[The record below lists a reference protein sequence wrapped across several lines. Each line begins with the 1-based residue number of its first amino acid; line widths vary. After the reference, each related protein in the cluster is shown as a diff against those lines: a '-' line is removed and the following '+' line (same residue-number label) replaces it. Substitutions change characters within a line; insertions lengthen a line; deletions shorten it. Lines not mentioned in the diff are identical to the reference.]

1 MQLIESLKHV
11 VDKKVSDN
19 ALRHL
24 NTGSVRLPTF
34 RELADPSRIPSSVLE
49 KVLLRD
55 PAEPCPENLF
65 RVHWFNGGGGTGPT
79 EVPGVILLRREI
91 TGVDAPIAVILG
103 DRFPMIGSHK
113 VLTAYACLVSRL
125 ITGRFDPERD
135 RAIWP
140 STGNY
145 CRGGVAIGRILGCR
159 SVAVLPEGMSAERFE
174 WLQRWI
180 NRREDIIRTPGSE
193 SNVKEIY
200 DACDDLATDPTN
212 VILNQFSE
220 FANYLVH
227 FRCSGLALEKVFL
240 KFKKDNPELTLSA
253 FVAGTGSG
261 GTLGAGDYLKDTQ
274 GSRIVAVEPTSCPTM
289 LYNGY
294 GSHNIQGIGDKHIPL
309 IQNVMNTDAVAAVS
323 DDSCDRLNVLFNTDV
338 GCAHLVD
345 RQGIDPFIVGE
356 LQHLGLSGIANLL
369 AAIKTARHFDLT
381 EKDLIV
387 TVATDGSALYKSE
400 REKTISSSFSGDFD
414 AISAAETFAADL
426 IGVDGDHYLETLHRD
441 RRRIFNLGYYTWV
454 EQRGVELE
462 VFDQRVD
469 QRFWKD
475 IQEVL
480 PVWDDMIDD
489 FNRKTGN

>member
-1 MQLIESLKHV
+1 MRLANLLGEV
-11 VDKKVSDN
+11 VDEKAFDS

-24 NTGSVRLPTF
+24 GAASVRLPMF
-34 RELADPSRIPSSVLE
+34 RELADPSLIPNEVAAEVKLHD
-49 KVLLRD
+49 KD
-55 PAEPCPENLF
+55 EPCADNLF
-65 RVHWFNGGGGTGPT
+65 RVHWFNDEAGTGVQT
-79 EVPGVILLRREI
+79 TPGFVLLGREF
-91 TGVDAPIAVILG
+91 TGVDAPIAVVLG
-103 DRFPMIGSHK
+103 DRFPLIGSHK
-113 VLTAYACLVSRL
+113 ALPAYACLVSRL
-125 ITGRFDPERD
+125 VTGRFDPERD

-145 CRGGVAIGRILGCR
+145 CRGGVAISRILGCR

-180 NRREDIIRTPGSE
+180 NQPEDIVRTPGSE

-200 DACDDLATDPTN
+200 DACDDLAIDPTN

-227 FRCSGLALEKVFL
+227 FRCTGAALEQVFRFL
-240 KFKKDNPELTLSA
+240 QNGDPQLTLAA

-261 GTLGAGDYLKDTQ
+261 GTLAAGDYLKDTQ

-309 IQNVMNTDAVAAVS
+309 IQNVMNTDAVAGVS

-338 GCAHLVD
+338 GRTHLVD
-345 RQGIDPFIVGE
+345 RKGIDPFIVGE
-356 LQHLGLSGIANLL
+356 LQHLGLSGIANVL
-369 AAIKTARHFDLT
+369 AAIKTARYFDLT

-387 TVATDGSALYKSE
+387 TVATDGSALYNSE

-414 AISAAETFAADL
+414 AVAAAETFAADL
-426 IGVDGDHYLETLHRD
+426 VGVDGDHYLETLHRD

-454 EQRGVELE
+454 EQQGVELDM
-462 VFDQRVD
+462 FDQRAD

>member
-1 MQLIESLKHV
+1 
-11 VDKKVSDN
+11 
-19 ALRHL
+19 
-24 NTGSVRLPTF
+24 
-34 RELADPSRIPSSVLE
+34 
-49 KVLLRD
+49 
-55 PAEPCPENLF
+55 
-65 RVHWFNGGGGTGPT
+65 
-79 EVPGVILLRREI
+79 
-91 TGVDAPIAVILG
+91 
-103 DRFPMIGSHK
+103 
-113 VLTAYACLVSRL
+113 
-125 ITGRFDPERD
+125 
-135 RAIWP
+135 
-140 STGNY
+140 
-145 CRGGVAIGRILGCR
+145 
-159 SVAVLPEGMSAERFE
+159 
-174 WLQRWI
+174 LQRWI
-180 NRREDIIRTPGSE
+180 NQPEDIVRTPGSE

-200 DACDDLATDPTN
+200 DACDDLAIDPTN

-227 FRCSGLALEKVFL
+227 FRCTGAALEQVFRFL
-240 KFKKDNPELTLSA
+240 QNGDSQLTLAA

-261 GTLGAGDYLKDTQ
+261 GTLAAGDYLKDTQ

-309 IQNVMNTDAVAAVS
+309 IQNVMNTDAVAGVS

-338 GCAHLVD
+338 GRTHLVD
-345 RQGIDPFIVGE
+345 RKGIDPFTVGE
-356 LQHLGLSGIANLL
+356 LQHLGLSGIANVL
-369 AAIKTARHFDLT
+369 AAIKTARYFDLT

-387 TVATDGSALYKSE
+387 TVATDGSALYNSE

-414 AISAAETFAADL
+414 AVAAAETFAADL
-426 IGVDGDHYLETLHRD
+426 VGVDGDHYLETLHRD

-454 EQRGVELE
+454 EQQGVELDM
-462 VFDQRVD
+462 FDQRAD